1 MRFLLAFLFLGTAH
15 AHELQP
21 GFLELTEKDAGRY
34 QVFWKQPPSGGAP
47 LRLTPVFPA
56 TCQQAAEAR
65 GAAEAGA
72 WLYRTTIQC
81 EPALA
86 GQTIAIEG
94 LEAFPTDVLVRVQHA
109 SGTVETHLL
118 KPEQP
123 SITLGSGVTP
133 LTYVVLGIEHI
144 ALGVDHLLFVLGLLL
159 IVRSRWVLVKTI
171 TAFTVSHSIAL
182 AAATFSVVSVP
193 SAPLNAAI
201 ALSILFLGPEIVRT
215 WRGESSFTIRHPWAV
230 AFLFGLL
237 HGFGFA
243 SGLTGLGLPR
253 VPQWAEPVWHLYVVR
268 TEKRADL
275 IANLDKAGIGSL
287 IHYPIPPHL
296 QAAYADLGLGKGA
309 FPLAEAL
316 AETVLS
322 LPMGAHMPETGID
335 EVAAVIR
342 ATLR

>member
-1 MRFLLAFLFLGTAH
+1 MRFLLALLFLGTAH

-56 TCQQAAEAR
+56 ACQQASEA
-65 GAAEAGA
+65 GGTMDAGA

-81 EPALA
+81 QPALA

-94 LEAFPTDVLVRVQHA
+94 LEAFSTDVLVRMQHA
-109 SGTVETHLL
+109 SGAVETHLL
-118 KPEQP
+118 KPERS
-123 SITLGSGVTP
+123 SITLGSGTAP
-133 LTYVVLGIEHI
+133 PRAALTYLILGIEHI

-159 IVRSRWVLVKTI
+159 IVRRRWVLVKTI

-193 SAPLNAAI
+193 AAPLNAAI

-253 VPQWAEPVWHLYVVR
+253 EEIPLALLLFNVGVEIGQLAFVLLVLALE
-268 TEKRADL
+268 RAFRVL
-275 IANLDKAGIGSL
+275 EMRWPAPALRFPGYLVGTL
-287 IHYPIPPHL
+287 
-296 QAAYADLGLGKGA
+296 GA
-309 FPLAEAL
+309 FWTLS
-316 AETVLS
+316 TVTA
-322 LPMGAHMPETGID
+322 M
-335 EVAAVIR
+335 VAR
-342 ATLR
+342 

>member
-253 VPQWAEPVWHLYVVR
+253 EEIPLALLLFNVGVEIGQLAFVLLVLALERAVR
-268 TEKRADL
+268 VLEMRWPAPALRFPGYLVGTL
-275 IANLDKAGIGSL
+275 
-287 IHYPIPPHL
+287 
-296 QAAYADLGLGKGA
+296 GA
-309 FPLAEAL
+309 FWTLS
-316 AETVLS
+316 TVTA
-322 LPMGAHMPETGID
+322 M
-335 EVAAVIR
+335 VAR
-342 ATLR
+342 

>member
-1 MRFLLAFLFLGTAH
+1 MKALALALGLFCASAG

-21 GFLELTEKDAGRY
+21 GFLELAEKDVGRY
-34 QVFWKQPPSGGAP
+34 EVFWKQPPSGGAP

-56 TCQQAAEAR
+56 ACQPASEAR
-65 GAAEAGA
+65 GTMEAGA

-81 EPALA
+81 QPALA

-118 KPEQP
+118 KPERP

-133 LTYVVLGIEHI
+133 LPYVVLGIEHI

-182 AAATFSVVSVP
+182 AAATFSVISVP

-201 ALSILFLGPEIVRT
+201 ALSILVLGPEIVRT

-243 SGLTGLGLPR
+243 SGLTSLGLPR
-253 VPQWAEPVWHLYVVR
+253 EEIPLALLLFNLGVEIGQLAFVLVVVALERAFRVLEMRWPAPALRFPGYVVG
-268 TEKRADL
+268 TL
-275 IANLDKAGIGSL
+275 
-287 IHYPIPPHL
+287 
-296 QAAYADLGLGKGA
+296 GA
-309 FPLAEAL
+309 FWTLS
-316 AETVLS
+316 TVTA
-322 LPMGAHMPETGID
+322 M
-335 EVAAVIR
+335 VAR
-342 ATLR
+342 